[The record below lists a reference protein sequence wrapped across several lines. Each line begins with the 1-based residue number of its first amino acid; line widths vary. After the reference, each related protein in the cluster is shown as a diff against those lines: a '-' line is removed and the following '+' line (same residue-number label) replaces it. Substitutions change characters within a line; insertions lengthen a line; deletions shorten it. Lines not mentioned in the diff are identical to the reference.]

1 MGTSG
6 FIKRG
11 WGGGVTDVFTWDWVR
26 GTVCDRT
33 AYASLTPA
41 SGGAALS
48 WGQIY
53 LANLMPEYHLWVL
66 LPGRSLP

>member
-26 GTVCDRT
+26 GTVCSRT

-48 WGQIY
+48 MGSDIPGQ
-53 LANLMPEYHLWVL
+53 LNARVPSVGPAAW
-66 LPGRSLP
+66 